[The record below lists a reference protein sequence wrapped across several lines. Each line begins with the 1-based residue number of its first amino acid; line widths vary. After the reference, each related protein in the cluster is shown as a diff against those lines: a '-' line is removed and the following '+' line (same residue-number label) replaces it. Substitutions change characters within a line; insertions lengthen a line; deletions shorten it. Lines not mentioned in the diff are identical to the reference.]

1 MHYCFRILA
10 QKYPFGN
17 LRLLCYH
24 TGMPE
29 LPEVQTVVSD
39 LQKNLP
45 GKKIEDV
52 WVGWKKLI
60 KNPKTEALFKKELI
74 GKKFL
79 NAKRV
84 GKNILINL
92 SGNTTLLIHQK
103 MTGHMLYGKW
113 SKNGSDWLSIE
124 EGPHKEDPYNR
135 FIRLIFFLSNGK
147 HLALCD
153 MRKFAKVLIWPT
165 DRMAELKDINKLGPD
180 PTEKSF
186 DFKKFKEVLK
196 NPKDKSRA
204 RNGKIKFVLMD
215 QNVIAGIGNIYA
227 DEILWAAGVHPFRET
242 KKLTETELK
251 NIFKNIKPILQK
263 SIKAR
268 GTSSSDFRD
277 ASGKR
282 GNFQKFLKVYQKK
295 GEKCAKKDGG
305 IIERVK
311 SNGRSSHFCPIHQK

>member
-1 MHYCFRILA
+1 
-10 QKYPFGN
+10 
-17 LRLLCYH
+17 
-24 TGMPE
+24 MPE

-39 LQKNLP
+39 LQKILP
-45 GKKIEDV
+45 GKKITGI
-52 WVGWKKLI
+52 WVGWSKLI
-60 KNPKTEALFKKELI
+60 KIPKTVTLFKKELI

-79 NAKRV
+79 STQRV
-84 GKNILINL
+84 GKNVLISL
-92 SGNTTLLIHQK
+92 SDNTTLLIHQK

-113 SKNGSDWLSIE
+113 SQKGSNWESME

-165 DRMAELKDINKLGPD
+165 DKLSELKDINKLGPD
-180 PTEKSF
+180 PTNKSF
-186 DFKKFKEVLK
+186 DYKKFKDVLTNK
-196 NPKDKSRA
+196 K
-204 RNGKIKFVLMD
+204 GKVKFVLMD

-227 DEILWAAGVHPFRET
+227 DEILWTAGVHPFKEV
-242 KKLTETELK
+242 KKLTEIELK
-251 NIFKNIKPILQK
+251 KIFKAIKPILQK

-277 ASGKR
+277 ASGKK
-282 GNFQKFLKVYQKK
+282 GSFQKFLKVYQKK

-311 SNGRSSHFCPIHQK
+311 SNGRSSHFCPVHQKL